1 MVSPHNGDTRG
12 GTLPPPSDAT
22 GQTLQIE
29 TAIFQKKPKMLEN
42 EHKELYLSQTWSQNP
57 LIGDYT
63 LGELMTN
70 IL

>member
-1 MVSPHNGDTRG
+1 MVTPGVGHPSP
-12 GTLPPPSDAT
+12 LPSDAT

-29 TAIFQKKPKMLEN
+29 TTIFEKKSKMLEN
-42 EHKELYLSQTWSQNP
+42 EYKEVYLCQTWSQNP
-57 LIGDYT
+57 LIGDYA